1 MATGTLIYEGKAKK
15 IYTTGHPDEVLQYF
29 KDDATAFNAQKRG
42 TIVEKGI
49 INNKVSERLFRLLE
63 QSGVP
68 THFVERKS
76 DREMLTKKVTIVP
89 VEVVVRNVVA
99 GSLAKRLGLKEG
111 DRIHPPIVEWYYK
124 NDALGDPLVADD
136 HVRLLK
142 LATPEQ
148 LTEIRRLAL
157 KVNGVLQP
165 FFAERRMWQF
175 VLAIEGL
182 KDTCEHFNIPI
193 VSGNVSFY
201 NETNGLSI
209 YPTPMLGMVGLIEE
223 AARAM
228 TQWFRDDGDAI
239 VLLGQTRDDLGGS
252 EYLKVLQHREQGSPP
267 LLNLDTE
274 KALHAFALKVI
285 HGAIGRSGPVARTGG
300 RDGPEIPT
308 AEIGREH

>member
-15 IYTTGHPDEVLQYF
+15 IFTTGHPDEVLQYF

-111 DRIHPPIVEWYYK
+111 ETIQSPIVEWYYK
-124 NDALGDPLVADD
+124 NDALGDPLIADD
-136 HVRLLK
+136 HVRLLY

-148 LTEIRRLAL
+148 LVEIRRLAL
-157 KVNGVLQP
+157 KVNSVLQP
-165 FFAERRMWQF
+165 FFAERRMILVDF
-175 VLAIEGL
+175 KLEFGLHNGRMILADEISP
-182 KDTCEHFNIPI
+182 DTCRFWDQTTKESMDKDRFRKD
-193 VSGNVSFY
+193 
-201 NETNGLSI
+201 
-209 YPTPMLGMVGLIEE
+209 LGKIEE
-223 AARAM
+223 AYHE
-228 TQWFRDDGDAI
+228 
-239 VLLGQTRDDLGGS
+239 VLKRVCG
-252 EYLKVLQHREQGSPP
+252 
-267 LLNLDTE
+267 
-274 KALHAFALKVI
+274 
-285 HGAIGRSGPVARTGG
+285 
-300 RDGPEIPT
+300 
-308 AEIGREH
+308 